1 MDAICAQRPDALRAL
16 GQMPSCIELQTCLQ
30 MARDSGYHPTADAT
44 KRKGE
49 GKKAAP
55 AVNVDATDAQRTE
68 VLPRRL

>member
-1 MDAICAQRPDALRAL
+1 
-16 GQMPSCIELQTCLQ
+16 MPSCIELQTCLQ
-30 MARDSGYHPTADAT
+30 MARDSGYHDADTA
-44 KRKGE
+44 KRK